1 MSLDKFGH
9 YLNDTS
15 SIILTKNAPKLLGFY
30 MDADNNINVK
40 NKRIKNVGNA
50 LEEND
55 AISKLFLQ
63 MQLEKMQH
71 EIINNLKEEVNEI
84 RKENINSKVFLEE
97 QMEFLNDKIHR
108 FENYMFV
115 SIANKTPSDN
125 NISDNIAEN

>member
-97 QMEFLNDKIHR
+97 QMKFLNEKIHR